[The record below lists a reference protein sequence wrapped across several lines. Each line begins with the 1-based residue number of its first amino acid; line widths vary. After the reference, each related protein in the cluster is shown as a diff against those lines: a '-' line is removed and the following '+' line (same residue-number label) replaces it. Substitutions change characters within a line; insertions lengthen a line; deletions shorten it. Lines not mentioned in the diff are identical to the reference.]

1 MTVEKIIFDSIDELN
16 QQLNDADKLEKSPET
31 ILFGAGSKLD
41 SLGLVN
47 IITIVEQ
54 NLEDELDIAIELASE
69 RAMSQRR
76 SPFKSVSTLT
86 EYVLELIKEQKDV
99 R

>member
-1 MTVEKIIFDSIDELN
+1 MTVEKIIFDEIDELN